1 MRPWRGREGR
11 PAWFDGGMNAPRAS
25 RSWFGPALLLLLV
38 SFAPVGHAQ
47 DTPASPP
54 TVDGLPEVGYVEGRI
69 LELAPASRG
78 TPIGAGGM
86 ALVRLVDGSLVN
98 AVVPST
104 DDLGATTVDAYR
116 VGDRVELYYAPAP
129 GGTVREYVVVDWIR
143 RPALYLLV
151 GLFLLVSVAV
161 ARLKGLRAFI
171 ATGVSLAI
179 IVTFIVPRILDG
191 WNPMLVTLVGVGGI
205 LVLAIYFVHGLNWS
219 TTAAL
224 AGTMA
229 AVVATMALG
238 VSFTHFAHLTGFGSE
253 EAMLITFSAEQV
265 DLRGLLLAGLLIGA
279 LGALTDITIVQAS
292 VVRELAHV
300 NPSFAWSELYRRGMN
315 VGLDH
320 IGSLVNTL
328 VLAYV
333 GAGLPLLVL
342 LSVGDYSWG
351 RALNIEQVAAE
362 VVHTLVG
369 SIGLILGVPITTALA
384 AAMFRGGRLKLREGE
399 LDHAHHH

>member
-1 MRPWRGREGR
+1 
-11 PAWFDGGMNAPRAS
+11 MNAPCAS
-25 RSWFGPALLLLLV
+25 RSWFGLAILLLFL
-38 SFAPVGHAQ
+38 SFGPAGQAQ
-47 DTPASPP
+47 DAATPPP
-54 TVDGLPEVGYVEGRI
+54 PATDLPEVGYVEGRI
-69 LELAPASRG
+69 LELTPASRG
-78 TPIGAGGM
+78 TPIGAGGI
-86 ALVRLVDGSLVN
+86 ALVHLIDGSLVN

-116 VGDRVELYYAPAP
+116 VGDRVELYFAPTP

-179 IVTFIVPRILDG
+179 IVSFIVPRILDG
-191 WNPMLVTLVGVGGI
+191 WNPMLVTLLGVGGI

-224 AGTMA
+224 VGTMA
-229 AVVATMALG
+229 AVLATMALG
-238 VSFTHFAHLTGFGSE
+238 VLFTHLAHLTGFGSE

-265 DLRGLLLAGLLIGA
+265 DLRGLLLAGLLVGA

-384 AAMFRGGRLKLREGE
+384 AVMFRGGRLWLREGE
-399 LDHAHHH
+399 LDQAHHHH

>member
-1 MRPWRGREGR
+1 MRASRGRGGR
-11 PAWFDGGMNAPRAS
+11 RAWFDGAMNGLRAA
-25 RSWFGPALLLLLV
+25 RSWFELVFLFLLLALGT
-38 SFAPVGHAQ
+38 AGRAQ
-47 DTPASPP
+47 DAPTSPP
-54 TVDGLPEVGYVEGRI
+54 TNGVPDVGYVEGRI
-69 LELAPASRG
+69 LELTPASRG
-78 TPIGAGGM
+78 APIGAGGM
-86 ALVRLVDGSLVN
+86 ALVRLADGSLVN

-104 DDLGATTVDAYR
+104 EDLGATRVDAYR
-116 VGDRVELYYAPAP
+116 VGDRVELYYAPTP

-161 ARLKGLRAFI
+161 ARLKGLRAFV

-179 IVTFIVPRILDG
+179 IVSFIVPRILDG
-191 WNPMLVTLVGVGGI
+191 WNPMLVTLLGVGGI

-224 AGTMA
+224 AGTLA

-238 VSFTHFAHLTGFGSE
+238 VLFTRLAHLTGFGSE
-253 EAMLITFSAEQV
+253 EAMLITFSAAQV
-265 DLRGLLLAGLLIGA
+265 DLRGLLLAGLLVGA

-300 NPSFAWSELYRRGMN
+300 NPSFPWSELYRRGMN

-342 LSVGDYSWG
+342 LSVGDYAWG

-384 AAMFRGGRLKLREGE
+384 AVMFRGGRLALREGE
-399 LDHAHHH
+399 LEHAHHH

>member
-1 MRPWRGREGR
+1 MRALG
-11 PAWFDGGMNAPRAS
+11 
-25 RSWFGPALLLLLV
+25 ALLV
-38 SFAPVGHAQ
+38 VVAVGLGANGWAQ
-47 DTPASPP
+47 SD
-54 TVDGLPEVGYVEGRI
+54 DGRGVLPDVGYLEGRI
-69 LELAPASRG
+69 QELTPSSRG
-78 TPIGAGGM
+78 ASIASGGM
-86 ALVRLVDGSLVN
+86 ALVRLTDGALVN

-104 DDLGATTVDAYR
+104 DDLGATRVAPYR
-116 VGDRVELYYAPAP
+116 VGDRVQLYYAPAP
-129 GGTVREYVVVDWIR
+129 GGAVREYVVIDWIR
-143 RPALYLLV
+143 RPALYVLA

-161 ARLKGLRAFI
+161 ARLKGLRAFV
-171 ATGVSLAI
+171 ATAVSLVI
-179 IVTFIVPRILDG
+179 IVGFIVPRILDG
-191 WNPMLVTLVGVGGI
+191 WSPIVVTLLGVGGI

-224 AGTMA
+224 VGTLA
-229 AVVATMALG
+229 AVLATMGLG
-238 VSFTHFAHLTGFGSE
+238 VAFTRLAHLTGFGSE
-253 EAMLITFSAEQV
+253 EAMLITFAAGQV
-265 DLRGLLLAGLLIGA
+265 DLRGLLLAGLLVGA

-300 NPSFAWSELYRRGMN
+300 NPTFPWSELYRRGMN

-342 LSVGDYSWG
+342 LSVGDYPWI
-351 RALNIEQVAAE
+351 RALNTEQVAAE

-369 SIGLILGVPITTALA
+369 SIGLILAVPITTALA
-384 AAMFRGGRLKLREGE
+384 AAMFRGGRFELRAGE